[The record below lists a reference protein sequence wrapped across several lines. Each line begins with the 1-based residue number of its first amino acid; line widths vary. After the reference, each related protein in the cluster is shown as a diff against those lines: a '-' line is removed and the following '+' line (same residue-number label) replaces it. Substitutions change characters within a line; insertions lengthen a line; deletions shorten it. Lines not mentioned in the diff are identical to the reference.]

1 MFAPHF
7 SFFHYNKDNIFSIF
21 ASNNNTMPL
30 KGKIKYMKPKSA
42 TKTAPKVKK
51 SKKNGKKY

>member
-1 MFAPHF
+1 
-7 SFFHYNKDNIFSIF
+7 
-21 ASNNNTMPL
+21 MPL